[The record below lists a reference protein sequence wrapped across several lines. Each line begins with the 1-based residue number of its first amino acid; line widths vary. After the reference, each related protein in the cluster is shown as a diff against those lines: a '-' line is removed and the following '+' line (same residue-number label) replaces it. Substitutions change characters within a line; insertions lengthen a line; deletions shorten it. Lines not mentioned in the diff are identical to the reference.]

1 MKGRI
6 ILAIFKGDKDTAFLY
21 KERLLMIYLDYAA
34 TTPMSDSALE
44 VYLNVSR
51 KYYGNP
57 SSLHD
62 TGSDAKQILEASR
75 KAIAKILDAESD
87 EIFFTG
93 SGSEANQLA
102 VKALLSVTAKKTGH
116 LITTSVEHSSVR
128 YFFNKLEKK
137 GFDVTRLGV
146 TGDGRIDMN
155 ELLKSIRPDTILA
168 SIQHVNS
175 ETGVIQDVEK
185 IGKFLKEK
193 GVLFHSDCV
202 QSFCKID
209 VQGDWFDALSISA
222 HKVYG
227 PKGTGAVYISKGLDW
242 KPEIEG
248 TTQEK
253 GLRAGTQDIAGIA
266 AFAAASKLTY
276 EDRLK
281 DSGKFKNMR
290 RQLLKGVASKGWK
303 VIDEGS
309 EKHKVPNVLGLR
321 FPGIE
326 GQFLMLE
333 CSQAGVAISTG
344 SACQV
349 GTDKPNVTMLAM
361 GKTEMEARE
370 FVRLSLGK
378 SLNDEQIVQI
388 IEKIDAI
395 LRRHFS
401 KIKA

>member
-1 MKGRI
+1 
-6 ILAIFKGDKDTAFLY
+6 
-21 KERLLMIYLDYAA
+21 MIYLDYAA

-44 VYLNVSR
+44 VYLNVA
-51 KYYGNP
+51 KNYYGNP

-62 TGSDAKQILEASR
+62 SGSDAKQILEASR
-75 KAIAKILDAESD
+75 KTVAKILQAQPE

-93 SGSEANQLA
+93 SGSESNQLA
-102 VKALLSVTAKKTGH
+102 VKALLSSTGKKMGH
-116 LITTSVEHSSVR
+116 LITSGVEHSSIR
-128 YFFNKLEKK
+128 YFFDKLEKQ
-137 GFDVTRLGV
+137 GFRVTRLGV
-146 TGDGRIDMN
+146 SGDGRIDMQ
-155 ELLKSIRPDTILA
+155 ELAKSIHGDTLLV

-175 ETGVIQDVEK
+175 ETGVIQDVEE
-185 IGKFLKEK
+185 IGELLKEK

-209 VQGDWFDALSISA
+209 VQASWVDALSISA
-222 HKVYG
+222 HKIYG
-227 PKGTGAVYISKGLDW
+227 PKGMGAAYISKKVDW

-253 GLRAGTQDIAGIA
+253 GLRAGTQDTAGIA
-266 AFAAASKLTY
+266 AFAAASKLAY
-276 EDRLK
+276 GDRLQDYVK
-281 DSGKFKNMR
+281 YESIQKE
-290 RQLLKGVASKGWK
+290 LLEGIASRGWK
-303 VIDEGS
+303 VIDEGN
-309 EKHKVPNVLGLR
+309 KTHKIPNILGLR

-333 CSQAGVAISTG
+333 CSQAGLAISTG

-349 GTDKPNVTMLAM
+349 GQDQPNKTLLAM
-361 GKTEMEARE
+361 GRTDTEARE
-370 FVRLSLGK
+370 FVRISLGK
-378 SLNDEQIVQI
+378 GLDERQIVQI